1 MVEPAGGRNFVV
13 IEAKATS
20 TCDPAGWHRC
30 TRWCGRYGRPPEQVE
45 EGVCLACLGKDLIE
59 GTLQSQDGDTYP
71 VLRGIP
77 RVLGDCYLSLVPGLH
92 GDWLKRHRKN
102 SAATGTDFDRLQIQ
116 TATAFGEE
124 WQYFSQNLADY
135 EGSAR
140 SYFDLLAPNDFSGM
154 ILDAGCGMGR
164 WAYKAGQHARTLLAV
179 DLSSSVD
186 QAAMLLSGLPNTHVV
201 QADLHQLPFRSST
214 FDLIYSLGVLH
225 HLPDPLTG
233 LDGVVR
239 HLKPG
244 GKFLAYFYYALDN
257 RPWYF
262 HVILWFVTGLRFVIS
277 RLPHRVARL
286 ICCAIALTVYWPLVQ
301 FGNCLCAIGLERAA
315 RQVPLYEFYAGKSF
329 RSLFNDSVDRFATRL
344 EFRFTR
350 ERIREMFAK
359 VGLLN
364 AQFSNTTPFWKVLG
378 VKAMASGPPRSVEGN
393 GP

>member
-1 MVEPAGGRNFVV
+1 MTG
-13 IEAKATS
+13 

-30 TRWCGRYGRPPEQVE
+30 TRWCGRYGRSPEQVE
-45 EGVCLACLGKDLIE
+45 GAACQACLGEDLIE
-59 GTLQSQDGDTYP
+59 GTLQSQDGVAYP

-77 RVLGDCYLSLVPGLH
+77 RVLGDCYLTLVSGVT
-92 GDWLKRHRKN
+92 GEWLKRHRKN
-102 SAATGTDFDRLQIQ
+102 SAASGTEFDRLQIQ

-124 WQYFSQNLADY
+124 WRYFSQNLADY
-135 EGSAR
+135 EESAR

-164 WAYKAGQHARTLLAV
+164 WARYAGGRGQTLIAV
-179 DLSSSVD
+179 DLSSAVD
-186 QAAMLLSGLPNTHVV
+186 VAVRTLENMPNAHII
-201 QADLHQLPFRSST
+201 QADLHQLPFRSAT

-233 LDGVVR
+233 LDRVVR

-257 RPWYF
+257 RPRYF
-262 HVILWFVTGLRFVIS
+262 HVLLWFVTGLRFVIS
-277 RLPHRVARL
+277 RLPHRAARV

-301 FGNCLCAIGLERAA
+301 FGNCLRAIGLERVA
-315 RQVPLYEFYAGKSF
+315 RQVPLYEFYTGKSF
-329 RSLFNDSVDRFATRL
+329 RSLFNDSVDRFATRV

-378 VKAMASGPPRSVEGN
+378 VKAAASAPSRNVEGI